1 MAHNA
6 GCTSPWP
13 CGTGPTCGQQLPTCV
28 ARRSSVSLTG
38 RACGLLP
45 LLLSFAVP
53 KALFGLGVGLLC
65 SGLLDT
71 GWVFTAWQGLGALQG
86 PGLFL
91 KEEIAGNPVDPH
103 ACRGLCE
110 QFLNGVSSSK
120 RLFYLKIKPLKS
132 KAENL
137 GSAPSCIYLQAST
150 RRKDALVRGQEA
162 TIGYSPKGTQLSL
175 PHIPV
180 SQAAVEGPPGIVC
193 WLQSPPPLGAQDH
206 HSCADH
212 TRLQP
217 PRGLHQCHHR
227 PHQRALPP
235 GRAIPGEEP
244 DLQLGWRRG
253 EVWLPACM
261 PRAAVSS
268 CPPRTTLGL
277 LPLGLLLVMAG
288 VPGPGWGG
296 EVMTEQRFLPV
307 SRKGGLRGSG
317 IEAQGLCPREHR
329 CRTCAVKK

>member
-1 MAHNA
+1 MEKPPSVQGMAHNA

-150 RRKDALVRGQEA
+150 RRKEPWLEA
-162 TIGYSPKGTQLSL
+162 
-175 PHIPV
+175 
-180 SQAAVEGPPGIVC
+180 
-193 WLQSPPPLGAQDH
+193 
-206 HSCADH
+206 
-212 TRLQP
+212 
-217 PRGLHQCHHR
+217 
-227 PHQRALPP
+227 
-235 GRAIPGEEP
+235 
-244 DLQLGWRRG
+244 
-253 EVWLPACM
+253 
-261 PRAAVSS
+261 
-268 CPPRTTLGL
+268 
-277 LPLGLLLVMAG
+277 
-288 VPGPGWGG
+288 
-296 EVMTEQRFLPV
+296 
-307 SRKGGLRGSG
+307 RKP
-317 IEAQGLCPREHR
+317 Q
-329 CRTCAVKK
+329 